1 MSTIDDLAAALNNHQ
16 VTDEDGQVRSEPAAE
31 QVDSLESESVPT
43 EEVQEEP
50 KLQEQEPEEA
60 EDDSG
65 RKYVPLKRFNKIYG
79 EREELKRELAA
90 LRQQAPV
97 KEPQPVSVPS
107 LDRTQALEMEL
118 LFDKYPEFNPNDD
131 KYSPELDALAGK
143 FVQANPSLSALQ
155 AAREAKEF
163 AKRIGSKQAG
173 IQQESVMVKRAV
185 SDNGI
190 AGRPQKVS
198 TQPEIDIA
206 TASADDLERY
216 LKQTGNW

>member
-16 VTDEDGQVRSEPAAE
+16 VTDEDGQVSSASAPE

-60 EDDSG
+60 EDDQG
-65 RKYVPLKRFNKIYG
+65 RKYIPAKRFEKVYG
-79 EREELKRELAA
+79 QKKALERELAS
-90 LRQQAPV
+90 LRQQV
-97 KEPQPVSVPS
+97 QKEPEKVPEQA

-173 IQQESVMVKRAV
+173 IQQESIMVKRAV

>member
-16 VTDEDGQVRSEPAAE
+16 VTDDDGQVGSDSATE
-31 QVDSLESESVPT
+31 QVDSLESESAPT
-43 EEVQEEP
+43 EEVFEEP
-50 KLQEQEPEEA
+50 KPQEQEPEEA
-60 EDDSG
+60 EDEQG
-65 RKYVPLKRFNKIYG
+65 RKYIPAKRFDKIYG
-79 EREELKRELAA
+79 QKKALERELAS
-90 LRQQAPV
+90 LRQQAPSQGTKAPEQV
-97 KEPQPVSVPS
+97 

-118 LFDKYPEFNPNDD
+118 LFDKHPEFNPSDP

-155 AAREAKEF
+155 AAREAK
-163 AKRIGSKQAG
+163 ALAQRIGDKRDG
-173 IQQESVMVKRAV
+173 IRQESVLVKQSV

-198 TQPEIDIA
+198 TTPQIDIA

-216 LKQTGNW
+216 LKQTGSW